1 MRIEPTPG
9 IGDLAKLVA
18 VDAHTLRLMVQRD
31 PTVRK
36 RVAELRDTC
45 AAAVAQDDDEL
56 AQAVFGAADVVTTE
70 STEPTTGGY
79 SRVTERRCTSVSVG
93 AIVTETP
100 RYLNPPNSPAW
111 GAQAGVTRQVI
122 RDGA

>member
-1 MRIEPTPG
+1 MRIEPAQSV
-9 IGDLAKLVA
+9 GDLAKLVA

-45 AAAVAQDDDEL
+45 AAAVAVSDDEL
-56 AQAVFGAADVVTTE
+56 AQAGFGAADAVTTE

-79 SRVTERRCTSVSVG
+79 SRMTERRCTSVSVG
-93 AIVTETP
+93 ATVVETP
-100 RYLNPPNSPAW
+100 RYLNLPDSPAW
-111 GAQAGVTRQVI
+111 GAQGGVDRRVTH
-122 RDGA
+122 G